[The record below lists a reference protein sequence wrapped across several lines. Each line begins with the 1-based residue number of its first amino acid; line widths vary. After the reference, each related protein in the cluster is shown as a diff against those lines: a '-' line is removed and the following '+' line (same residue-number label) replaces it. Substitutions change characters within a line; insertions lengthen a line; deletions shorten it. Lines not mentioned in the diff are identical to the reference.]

1 MILLKFILKIRI
13 MKLDDE
19 FKVALRG
26 LPEKEKDKL
35 IFRLIKHDLALAN
48 RLRFELLAEYTIEE
62 SRENIKNEIRER
74 MVWALKHAY
83 NVLSDLWWD
92 IRDFSGKIT
101 NHVSITRDKY
111 GEVELLIFLMREALQ
126 TYSSIEDSSL
136 KHPTKLHQYIINKL
150 MKILLLIQKL
160 DPDFQSDF
168 KDDLIEVQRHMGQS
182 HLLMK
187 LSIFNGFD
195 VNWLDLD
202 RTPDDLQKIYKE
214 SRARGYYSN
223 M

>member
-1 MILLKFILKIRI
+1 
-13 MKLDDE
+13 MKLDEE
-19 FKVALRG
+19 FKVALRN

-35 IFRLIKHDLALAN
+35 LFRLIKHDLALAN

-62 SRENIKNEIRER
+62 SRENIKKEIRER
-74 MVWALKHAY
+74 MIWILKHTH

-92 IRDFSGKIT
+92 MRDFSGKIT

-111 GEVELLIFLMREALQ
+111 GEVELLIFLMRETLQ
-126 TYSSIEDSSL
+126 TYNSIEESSL
-136 KHPTKLHQYIINKL
+136 KYPTKLHQYLINKI

-168 KDDLIEVQRHMGQS
+168 KDDLIEIQQHMGQS
-182 HLLMK
+182 QILMK
-187 LSIFNGFD
+187 LCIYNGFD

-202 RTPDDLQKIYKE
+202 RTPDDLQQIYKE
-214 SRARGYYSN
+214 GRARGYYSTL
-223 M
+223 

>member
-1 MILLKFILKIRI
+1 

-19 FKVALRG
+19 FKTALRN
-26 LPEKEKDKL
+26 LPDKEKDKL
-35 IFRLIKHDLALAN
+35 LFRLIKHDLALAN
-48 RLRFELLAEYTIEE
+48 RLRFELLAEYTVEE
-62 SRENIKNEIRER
+62 SRENIKKEIKER
-74 MVWALKHAY
+74 MFWTLKHGY
-83 NVLSDLWWD
+83 NILSDLWWD
-92 IRDFSGKIT
+92 MRDCSGKIT

-126 TYSSIEDSSL
+126 TYSSIEESSL
-136 KHPTKLHQYIINKL
+136 NYPTKLHQYIINKL

-168 KDDLIEVQRHMGQS
+168 KDELNEIQPHLGQS
-182 HLLMK
+182 HILMK

-202 RTPDDLQKIYKE
+202 RTPDDLQQIYKE
-214 SRARGYYSN
+214 SRAQGYYASI
-223 M
+223 